1 MRFNWLS
8 LIFILVYLSPFENA
22 ARGEV
27 KPGIANQIA
36 PEIVLDYWIDQN
48 GNKIDYDFAA
58 TKGKY
63 VYLYFFQSWCPGC
76 HSHGF
81 PTIKKVAD
89 AFRHD
94 DRVVFLAVQTVFEGY
109 SINTQDK
116 VREIQ
121 KQYQLPVIMG
131 HDPGD
136 ARSDSSPKSM
146 RDYRSGGTPW
156 VIIIDPTGSVVF
168 NDFGIDSEAIIK
180 YLHEE
185 LAPS

>member
-1 MRFNWLS
+1 MRFNCL
-8 LIFILVYLSPFENA
+8 LLLFILVYFSPSENA
-22 ARGEV
+22 AWADSR
-27 KPGIANQIA
+27 PGIANQLA
-36 PEIVLDYWIDQN
+36 PEIVLDYWIDAN
-48 GNKIDYDFAA
+48 GRQIDYKFAN

-81 PTIKKVAD
+81 PTIKTVAN

-94 DRVVFLAVQTVFEGY
+94 DRVVFLAIQTVFEGY
-109 SINTQDK
+109 SINTLNK

-136 ARSDSSPKSM
+136 PASDTSAKSM

-156 VIIIDPTGSVVF
+156 VIIIDPTGTVIF
-168 NDFGIDSEAIIK
+168 NDFGIDSDAIIK
-180 YLHEE
+180 YLREA
-185 LAPS
+185 LT